1 MGIKEPGEISLH
13 GSLRDRLARGVTW
26 NIIGALF
33 SQGSIFL
40 CNIIL
45 ANILGRTG
53 YGEFGMIQN
62 TTLTLAGVAQLAT
75 GYTATKYVAE
85 YRFTDR
91 ERTGRILGLCSIFSG
106 GMGCLATF
114 LMLGASPWLAESLLK
129 APHLGTGLMIASG
142 SVLFSVLN
150 GYQVGALAGLES
162 YAAIARISAFHGV
175 LHLTICSVAA
185 WLWGLNGALAGFVV
199 SSLLRW
205 IIFYRVLILASVGQA
220 IFFIYKGIWKEADI
234 ILKFALPAALSG
246 LFSMPAIWLVNTF
259 LVRQPDGYSQMGLY
273 SAANSLKTV
282 ILILPQLIN
291 NVGMSLM
298 NSQKGLGHNADY
310 RKTFWLNLV
319 LTGSIVIA
327 GALFVAIFGSWIL
340 RVFGKDFV
348 AGHTV
353 LLVLAL
359 AAIPEAVALAAYQV
373 VQSQGKMWL
382 SFAAVV
388 VPRDCTNILAAYFLI
403 PPLGAVGMAA
413 AYTIAQMM
421 ALSCIAMIVWR
432 IGLDCRIGNAAS
444 RDVQ

>member
-1 MGIKEPGEISLH
+1 MGIKEPEEISLH

-114 LMLGASPWLAESLLK
+114 LMLGAAPWLADSLLK

-185 WLWGLNGALAGFVV
+185 WQWGLNGALAGFVV

-220 IFFIYKGIWKEADI
+220 IFFIYKGIWKEAEI

-259 LVRQPDGYSQMGLY
+259 LVRQPEGYSQMGLY

-298 NSQKGLGHNADY
+298 NSQKGLGNQASY
-310 RKTFWLNLV
+310 RNVFWVNLAMTTSVV
-319 LTGSIVIA
+319 LAGVIFMT
-327 GALFVAIFGSWIL
+327 LFGSLIL
-340 RVFGKDFV
+340 RMFGKDFV
-348 AGHTV
+348 SGYPV
-353 LLVLAL
+353 LIILSFSAIPETLVLAF
-359 AAIPEAVALAAYQV
+359 YQII
-373 VQSQGKMWL
+373 QSRAKMWL
-382 SFAAVV
+382 ALLALTL
-388 VPRDCTNILAAYFLI
+388 PRDLLIISLAYFLA
-403 PPLGAVGMAA
+403 PLYGAVGLATTYVVA
-413 AYTIAQMM
+413 QTVSLILVIAILKQ
-421 ALSCIAMIVWR
+421 
-432 IGLDCRIGNAAS
+432 IGLQIHNS
-444 RDVQ
+444 TV